1 MKKTVIVVLAS
12 CLIFL
17 SCTSVSRG
25 PRNVNEISD
34 ISKIDTGQ
42 KITYDNTDSILTQY
56 SMDFTVP
63 NPLYGDNS
71 SRISRFDPSH
81 ESTIHCRAI
90 LLDDFSTEADIL
102 VQCKADSLD
111 EGECEEFR
119 KNYIEK
125 SFRDGMFR
133 IRIEMESG
141 FSEKS
146 MEPEHWSLY
155 LENSSGV
162 MIEPF
167 EIINSTIKTLADSVY
182 SAYYQMHFPRDLM
195 KSTITLYFKNRTFFG
210 ENLLGGENPFIVLV
224 MSRKKK
230 TVARVA
236 WEVSERKK
244 R

>member
-1 MKKTVIVVLAS
+1 MKKIVFVVLIS

-25 PRNVNEISD
+25 PRDVNEISD
-34 ISKIDTGQ
+34 VSEMDTGQ
-42 KITYDNTDSILTQY
+42 KITFDNADSILTNY

-102 VQCKADSLD
+102 VQCKTDSLD
-111 EGECEEFR
+111 QGESEEFR
-119 KNYIEK
+119 KNYTEK
-125 SFRDGMFR
+125 NLRDGMFR

-146 MEPEHWSLY
+146 IEPKHWSIY
-155 LENSSGV
+155 LENSDGV

-167 EIINSTIKTLADSVY
+167 EIINSTIKTLTDSVY
-182 SAYYQMHFPRDLM
+182 SEYYQINFPRNLM
-195 KSTITLYFKNRTFFG
+195 KRTITLYFKNRTFFG
-210 ENLLGGENPFIVLV
+210 EDLLGGENQFIVLV
-224 MSRKKK
+224 MSRKKR

-236 WEVSERKK
+236 WEVSEEKK